1 MAKGYGSRVPA
12 RLRLAADPAP
22 LVMQTDRTIYFS
34 LAELADRYRHSA
46 DPAETG
52 PLAPFELCC
61 FSQHG
66 EDGVIAEIL
75 HRVGVAG
82 GWFVE
87 FGIESGREGN
97 CVFLADVL
105 DWSGLF
111 IEADEKHY
119 ASLARKYAANARV
132 TTLNASVTPE
142 NVQTLFE
149 QGHLPREPDI
159 LSIDVDGADYW
170 IWEAIHDYH
179 PRAVVIEYNPTLPP
193 GRLLVQPVDHA
204 GGWSGTDF
212 FGASLDALAALAD
225 RRGYRLVHTDLAA
238 ANAFFVRKD
247 LAPDS
252 FQAAADAPRRSE
264 PNYFM
269 QGYHHPADR
278 AVRRY
283 VDLGS
288 SDAVDER
295 DGAKTSSTQTPS
307 ARDAERLIAD
317 SEFLWHQRF
326 ELAPGVFTP
335 GTNDVGFLCATAGM
349 PAQLDGESVLDI
361 GTTNGGVAFELERRG
376 AGRVVAVDILD
387 ANTFGFNA
395 IRDLLG
401 SRATHV
407 QASIYE
413 LPELLQEQFD
423 IVLFLG
429 VLYHLRHP
437 LLALDNV
444 RRLTR
449 HWAYIESAICDAE
462 LPQVAGES
470 VVRFYRQREL
480 GDDPTNWFAPSLTA
494 LSQWCESCGLEPVQI
509 RAWPDGAASRGL
521 VSARPTD
528 GPPEWQRISYDQPLT
543 ARIDR
548 R

>member
-1 MAKGYGSRVPA
+1 MAGERWRRVGASRDRHLEIGALAERRSPPCSQASQSAPRTSTLLIAGTGWQRGTAAGYLPDF
-12 RLRLAADPAP
+12 RLAADPAP

-119 ASLARKYAANARV
+119 ACARPQVRDQRPGHDIERLGDAGERADTVRTGPSYRESRTFCRSTSTAP
-132 TTLNASVTPE
+132 TTGS
-142 NVQTLFE
+142 
-149 QGHLPREPDI
+149 GRRYD
-159 LSIDVDGADYW
+159 
-170 IWEAIHDYH
+170 DYH

-288 SDAVDER
+288 SDAVDEPGR
-295 DGAKTSSTQTPS
+295 REDLEHANSLS
-307 ARDAERLIAD
+307 ERCRAAD
-317 SEFLWHQRF
+317 R
-326 ELAPGVFTP
+326 
-335 GTNDVGFLCATAGM
+335 
-349 PAQLDGESVLDI
+349 
-361 GTTNGGVAFELERRG
+361 
-376 AGRVVAVDILD
+376 
-387 ANTFGFNA
+387 
-395 IRDLLG
+395 
-401 SRATHV
+401 
-407 QASIYE
+407 
-413 LPELLQEQFD
+413 
-423 IVLFLG
+423 
-429 VLYHLRHP
+429 
-437 LLALDNV
+437 
-444 RRLTR
+444 
-449 HWAYIESAICDAE
+449 
-462 LPQVAGES
+462 
-470 VVRFYRQREL
+470 
-480 GDDPTNWFAPSLTA
+480 
-494 LSQWCESCGLEPVQI
+494 
-509 RAWPDGAASRGL
+509 
-521 VSARPTD
+521 
-528 GPPEWQRISYDQPLT
+528 
-543 ARIDR
+543 
-548 R
+548 